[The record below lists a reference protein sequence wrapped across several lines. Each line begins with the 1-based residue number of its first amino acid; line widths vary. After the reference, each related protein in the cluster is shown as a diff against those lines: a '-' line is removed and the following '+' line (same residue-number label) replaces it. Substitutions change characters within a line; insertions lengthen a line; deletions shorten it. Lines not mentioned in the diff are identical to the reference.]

1 MERKVG
7 IIGAGISGLLAC
19 KYVLEM
25 GFIPIVFEAKPGIGG
40 LWNHTIKTTKLQT
53 PKQAYQFS
61 DFPWPSSVKEDFPDH
76 NQVMEYIESYARHFD
91 LLQYIKFNSRVT
103 GIEYEGASD
112 EDMASWDLWGG
123 NGDPFS
129 LQGKWNITVE
139 DIHRKS
145 TQVYQVEFVIL
156 CIGRF
161 SEVPNIPEFPPN
173 QGPEAFDGKVI
184 HSMHY
189 SSMDDVDAAKFIEGK
204 RVTVVGIQKSALD
217 IASECAMVNGVEN
230 PCTLL
235 YRNAHWQL
243 PHYFPWGVPLALL
256 YFNRFAEFMIHKPG
270 EGFMLSLLAT
280 LLSPL
285 RWLQSKFIG
294 SYIRWNLQLK
304 KYNMIPKQSF
314 NKDFSGCTL
323 AITPENFFYRVEE
336 GSIILKKSATFS
348 FCKNGLMID
357 GDTAPLETDVV
368 ILATGYKG
376 DEKLKNL
383 FVSSTFQKYI
393 FGSSNTTVPLY
404 RECINPRIPQ
414 LAIIGYS
421 ESLANLYSF
430 EMRCKWL
437 AHLLKGTFK
446 LPRIK
451 EMEVDVLSWEK
462 YMKDHSSEY
471 YRRSCN
477 SLLQIWYNDR
487 LCKDMKCNP
496 RRKKGFFKELFEPYG
511 PMDYANL

>member
-1 MERKVG
+1 
-7 IIGAGISGLLAC
+7 
-19 KYVLEM
+19 M
-25 GFIPIVFEAKPGIGG
+25 GFNPIVFEAQPGVGG
-40 LWNHTIKTTKLQT
+40 LWNHTNKTTKLQT

-76 NQVMEYIESYARHFD
+76 NQVMEYIESYAHHFD
-91 LLQYIKFNSRVT
+91 LLQYIKFNSRVI
-103 GIEYEGASD
+103 GIEYKGASD

-123 NGDPFS
+123 TGASFS
-129 LQGKWNITVE
+129 PLGKWNITVLK

-145 TQVYQVEFVIL
+145 TQVYQVEFAIL

-189 SSMDDVDAAKFIEGK
+189 AYMDDADAAKFVKGK

-217 IASECAMVNGVEN
+217 IANECAMVNGVEN
-230 PCTLL
+230 PCMVL
-235 YRNAHWQL
+235 YRNAHWSF
-243 PHYFPWGVPLALL
+243 PHYFPWGVPFALL
-256 YFNRFAEFMIHKPG
+256 YFNRFAELMTHKPD

-285 RWLQSKFIG
+285 RWLQSKFVE
-294 SYIRWNLQLK
+294 SYLRWKLQLK
-304 KYNMIPKQSF
+304 KYHMIPNHSF
-314 NKDFSGCTL
+314 NKDFSAGTI
-323 AITPENFFYRVEE
+323 AVTPENFFQRVEE

-357 GDTAPLETDVV
+357 GNTAPLETDVA

-376 DEKLKNL
+376 DEKLRNI
-383 FVSSTFQKYI
+383 FVSSKIQKNI
-393 FGSSNTTVPLY
+393 FGASNTTVQLY
-404 RECINPRIPQ
+404 RECIHPRIPQ

-421 ESLANLYSF
+421 ESFSNLFTF

-437 AHLLKGTFK
+437 AHLLRGTFK
-446 LPRIK
+446 LPQIK
-451 EMEVDVLSWEK
+451 EMEVDALRWEK
-462 YMKDHSSEY
+462 YMKDHSGQY
-471 YRRSCN
+471 YRRS
-477 SLLQIWYNDR
+477 SLQGYE
-487 LCKDMKCNP
+487 MQP
-496 RRKKGFFKELFEPYG
+496 ET
-511 PMDYANL
+511 